1 MHPALF
7 KWLSLIW
14 PIREAR
20 IAGKRG
26 PIDLTWEN
34 GRRVVNTSNANQSY
48 GALHRVWRYCFD
60 DLELRRNPPRSVLI
74 LGFGGGSAA
83 RILRQEMGLNCHIVG
98 VDDDPA
104 MLELARNAFGWK
116 NAAGV
121 ELHLADATT
130 WIHQHSDRFE
140 LIVVDLFD
148 DRRFIDGIL
157 DPLFLKGLAKL
168 VGSRGHILLN
178 TMVFDEE
185 SRDRSARLGQELR
198 LHFNQVNEAR
208 YDGNNRVFIALWTGT

>member
-1 MHPALF
+1 MQGVDQAIHIGLLIVEGKTGPGDRGHAQNIHQGLATQVPGPQRDAL
-7 KWLSLIW
+7 LV
-14 PIREAR
+14 R
-20 IAGKRG
+20 
-26 PIDLTWEN
+26 
-34 GRRVVNTSNANQSY
+34 
-48 GALHRVWRYCFD
+48 H
-60 DLELRRNPPRSVLI
+60 
-74 LGFGGGSAA
+74 LG
-83 RILRQEMGLNCHIVG
+83 HIVG